1 MKLINHTLLF
11 LAAILFVSAGVWAV
25 LFYFQVLKQVKATVD
40 DGLSDNKI
48 LIIDNLKDDS
58 LIVQKDEF
66 LENNYIIRQ
75 VSEDYALQ
83 VRDTYKDTLVF
94 SPLKGYNYQ
103 TRLLTTAFLAADGK
117 YYEMKVI
124 SHELDKGTLIKRIIT
139 SLLFFYLLLFLST
152 LLVNHFALRN
162 TWKPF
167 YRLLKYLD
175 EFRLDKKKLPDLSA
189 TRIREF
195 NLLNESVLNLLKTN
209 VDIYTSQKQF
219 IENASHEL
227 QTPLA
232 IGINKLELLAG
243 DDDLSQEQLRK
254 IGEII
259 EAFRRLSGL
268 NRSLLLLSKI
278 ENKQF
283 ITSEAVD
290 FDDLISR
297 VLSDFSDYSE
307 YKDLNIKYQKNDPWK
322 FTMNEDLAEIL
333 VMNLVKNAIVHN
345 HPEGNVSIFLNS
357 SGFVIENSGEG
368 TSLDRDQ
375 LFQRFSNKQSSR
387 SSTGLGLAIVK
398 AITEESGLEIRYSYD
413 GNHAFAVSSVK

>member
-1 MKLINHTLLF
+1 VKLINHTLLF
-11 LAAILFVSAGVWAV
+11 LAAILFVSAGIWAV

-75 VSEDYALQ
+75 VSEDYAIQ

-139 SLLFFYLLLFLST
+139 SLFFFYLLLFLST

-167 YRLLKYLD
+167 YRLLNYLD
-175 EFRLDKKKLPDLSA
+175 EFRLDQKKLPDLST
-189 TRIREF
+189 TRISEF
-195 NLLNESVLNLLKTN
+195 NLLNESVLKLLKTN
-209 VDIYTSQKQF
+209 VDIYSSQKQF

-243 DDDLSQEQLRK
+243 DEDLSQDQLRK

-268 NRSLLLLSKI
+268 NRSLLLLSRI

-283 ITSEAVD
+283 ITSEPVD

-297 VLSDFSDYSE
+297 VLGDFSDYSE
-307 YKDLNIKYQKNDPWK
+307 YKDLNIKYRKNDPWK
-322 FTMNEDLAEIL
+322 FTMNKDLAEIL

-345 HPEGNVSIFLNS
+345 HPEGDVSIILNS
-357 SGFVIENSGEG
+357 TGFVIENSSEG
-368 TSLDRDQ
+368 NSLERDQ
-375 LFQRFSNKQSSR
+375 LFQRFSNKQSSK

-413 GNHAFAVSSVK
+413 GNHAFTVGSVK

>member
-1 MKLINHTLLF
+1 VKLINHTLLF

-25 LFYFQVLKQVKATVD
+25 LFYFQVLKHVKATVD
-40 DGLSDNKI
+40 EGLSDNKI

-58 LIVQKDEF
+58 LIVQKDAF

-94 SPLKGYNYQ
+94 SPLRGSDYQ

-124 SHELDKGTLIKRIIT
+124 SHELDKGTLIRRIVT

-152 LLVNHFALRN
+152 LLVNRFALRN

-167 YRLLKYLD
+167 YRLLNYLD
-175 EFRLDKKKLPDLSA
+175 EFRLDKRRLPDLSA

-195 NLLNESVLNLLKTN
+195 NLLNESVLNLLKAN

-232 IGINKLELLAG
+232 IGINKLELLSG
-243 DDDLSQEQLRK
+243 DDDLSPGQLRK
-254 IGEII
+254 IGEIL
-259 EAFRRLSGL
+259 EALRRLSGL
-268 NRSLLLLSKI
+268 NKSLLLLTKI

-283 ITSEAVD
+283 ISSEAVD

-322 FTMNEDLAEIL
+322 FTMNKDLAEIL
-333 VMNLVKNAIVHN
+333 VMNLVKNAIIHN
-345 HPEGNVSIFLNS
+345 HPEGDVSISLNS
-357 SGFVIENSGEG
+357 SGFVIENSGDG
-368 TSLDRDQ
+368 SSLDQNQ
-375 LFQRFSNKQSSR
+375 LFKRFSNKSR
-387 SSTGLGLAIVK
+387 SKGSTGLGLAIVK
-398 AITEESGLEIRYSYD
+398 AITEESGLDVTYSWD
-413 GNHAFAVSSVK
+413 GKHSFMVSST